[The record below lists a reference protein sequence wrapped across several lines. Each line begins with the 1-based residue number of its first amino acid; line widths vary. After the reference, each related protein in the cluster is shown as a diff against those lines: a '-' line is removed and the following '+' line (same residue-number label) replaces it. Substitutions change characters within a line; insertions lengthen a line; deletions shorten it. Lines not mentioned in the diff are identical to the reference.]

1 MSTKHKT
8 PGRGLVALGAAAVL
22 IFAAGVIGRNVGLQQ
37 LQAVLTE
44 ETGDRQELQPFDLS
58 AYTLFKAENAITH
71 FTLENGELTG
81 RTITET
87 AVLPENAQLPESFS
101 SETTL
106 AVRPEDREEIN
117 RSAVFAGSGSASETH
132 DFLVMRDIYLPDNTS
147 LRLYMTEYQSEE
159 PRPVSAYLNMWS
171 GMDWELAESVPEE
184 YSMWRDESAVQWN
197 GSWFLNL
204 GGKNLRYEPGVW
216 QVTESFTEEERDAL
230 PRDGSVQYGDST
242 VPVL

>member
-1 MSTKHKT
+1 MSTKRKT
-8 PGRGLVALGAAAVL
+8 LGRGLVALGAAAVL
-22 IFAAGVIGRNVGLQQ
+22 VFAAGVIGRNVGLQQ
-37 LQAVLTE
+37 LQAVVTE
-44 ETGDRQELQPFDLS
+44 ETGDRRELQPFDLS

-117 RSAVFAGSGSASETH
+117 RLAVFAGSGSASETH

-147 LRLYMTEYQSEE
+147 LRLYMTEYQSVET
-159 PRPVSAYLNMWS
+159 PARCRLTSICGAVWTGNWLKVSRKNILCGGMKALYNGMAVGFSIWGVKICVMSPVS
-171 GMDWELAESVPEE
+171 
-184 YSMWRDESAVQWN
+184 
-197 GSWFLNL
+197 
-204 GGKNLRYEPGVW
+204 GK
-216 QVTESFTEEERDAL
+216 
-230 PRDGSVQYGDST
+230 
-242 VPVL
+242 